1 MSWRWVKLL
10 RSPSRPK
17 MVWKYAINPG
27 FPWLPEQV
35 FDNQRILWEYAY
47 VASGTRNQITSSS
60 EAAFFRKPR
69 QPLHRQ
75 YEALRAFFVD
85 RQASNAVARRF
96 RYSPGAFRVLC
107 YQFRHDPTRRSAFF
121 QQPQRGP
128 RHAPARDRVRTLAVA
143 MRKRNLSIYDIQREL
158 AAAGHTISINA
169 LAVLMREE
177 GFSRLPRRRDD
188 ERPPTLKPDTA
199 AVADVRRVNLAS
211 RSFRTRLG
219 GLFLFVPLLQ
229 PFDLP
234 RVVRHAALPG
244 SRMIPAEQAVRSLLA
259 LKLLGKERKSHV
271 MDLVFDEAVAVFAGL
286 NVVPKRSFLAAY
298 SSSIDH
304 RANLRVMDAWFRQV
318 AQAGLPAGTSFDLD
332 FHTVPANTTEEPL
345 EKHYVSARSRS
356 QTGILTFLA
365 RDAEQRVLRYAS
377 AGIPKAERA
386 AEILRFVAFW
396 KRHTGAQPAEVV
408 FDSQLTTYAVLSTLN
423 QQGIAFITLRRRS
436 RKMLG
441 ELLSRPA
448 AAWRRI
454 TLPALTRTFRT
465 PRVLEDLVTLPGYHG
480 RLRQLAVLD
489 LGHEEPTILL
499 TNKRTG
505 GAAAVITRYAHRM
518 LIENGISAAIQ
529 FFHIDALSSMVGL
542 KIDFDLQL
550 TLMASSLYQLMANR
564 IGRDYAHAQPKT
576 LFRNLLD
583 LSATVTV
590 DATQVV
596 VTLDKR
602 AHNPF
607 LVASGLTA
615 RPTPMPWFGNK
626 RLLLRYA

>member
-1 MSWRWVKLL
+1 MFRA
-10 RSPSRPK
+10 P
-17 MVWKYAINPG
+17 
-27 FPWLPEQV
+27 PEQA
-35 FDNQRILWEYAY
+35 FDSSRILWEYTSG
-47 VASGTRNQITSSS
+47 ASGTRNQITAWS

-85 RQASNAVARRF
+85 RQASSAVARRF

-107 YQFRHDPTRRSAFF
+107 YQFRHDPARRRAFF
-121 QQPQRGP
+121 QAPQRGP
-128 RHAPARDRVRTLAVA
+128 RHAPARDRVRPLAVA

-158 AAAGHTISINA
+158 AAAGHPISINA

-199 AVADVRRVNLAS
+199 AVADVRRVNLAP

-234 RVVRHAALPG
+234 RVVRHAALPR

-271 MDLVFDEAVAVFAGL
+271 MDLVFDDAVAVFAGL

-318 AQAGLPAGTSFDLD
+318 AQAGLPNGTSFDLD

-386 AEILRFVAFW
+386 AEILRFVTFW
-396 KRHTGAQPAEVV
+396 KRHTGTQPAEVV
-408 FDSQLTTYAVLSTLN
+408 FDSQLTTYDILSTLN
-423 QQGIAFITLRRRS
+423 EQGIAFITLRRRS

-505 GAAAVITRYAHRM
+505 TDRGRRRGNYPLCPPDAHRERHLGRHSILPHRCAVFDGGAEDRFRSATDADGQLALSAHGHSDRARLRPRPAQDPLSQSPGSVRHRDGRRHAGHRHPRQAGPQPVSGRVRADGAAHA
-518 LIENGISAAIQ
+518 
-529 FFHIDALSSMVGL
+529 DALVWQQAPADSVCLSTPNVSQFRYRG
-542 KIDFDLQL
+542 
-550 TLMASSLYQLMANR
+550 NR
-564 IGRDYAHAQPKT
+564 G
-576 LFRNLLD
+576 
-583 LSATVTV
+583 
-590 DATQVV
+590 
-596 VTLDKR
+596 
-602 AHNPF
+602 
-607 LVASGLTA
+607 
-615 RPTPMPWFGNK
+615 
-626 RLLLRYA
+626 